1 MHVDSMENP
10 LVSVRFSGCHSIF
23 NTCPLC
29 QIHLYTTHAWASHV
43 IAEQHHPIS
52 PRCQASLSAIVLFC
66 RVSAD
71 CLTVCS
77 YSFHPWQVLEHIAH
91 LGICWHDANSLIG
104 PGFMSCQWNNLQVEP
119 GHTRPILLVHRSERS
134 SGRNSWIELAK
145 YTQMSTNARANAI
158 LGGPGS
164 HPQRHIDGRDGSCPL
179 PCVPHSIPIPAA
191 SPEIAEWL

>member
-1 MHVDSMENP
+1 MSTAWRI
-10 LVSVRFSGCHSIF
+10 LLFLSVSLDVIPS
-23 NTCPLC
+23 L
-29 QIHLYTTHAWASHV
+29 THAHFVKYIYIQLMLGPRMSLRNS
-43 IAEQHHPIS
+43 ITPYHPDAKR
-52 PRCQASLSAIVLFC
+52 PFQPLSFFC

-179 PCVPHSIPIPAA
+179 PCVPHPIPIPAA